1 MSKTN
6 SGSRSTYSYYDYIK
20 QYDSRFL
27 NKYQSHTHWW
37 AGRGSGFM
45 ELLRMKSVRLKS
57 NRNWMWFD
65 IRYGTKF
72 LYIVYFPQLFFLT
85 LSYLIT
91 PIFRRMDERYHLRFA
106 DGEFDDISDNEPF
119 VTYQL
124 RKKPMTRRKYADAV
138 KLVYNGNEEYDYAS
152 EQPHRYR

>member
-1 MSKTN
+1 MNK
-6 SGSRSTYSYYDYIK
+6 STGKSAYSYYDYTK
-20 QYDSRFL
+20 GYDSRFL

-45 ELLRMKSVRLKS
+45 ELLRMKAVRLKS

-72 LYIVYFPQLFFLT
+72 LYIIYFPQLFFIT
-85 LSYLIT
+85 LSYLLS
-91 PIFRRMDERYHLRFA
+91 PVWKRNDERYHIRFA
-106 DGEFDDISDNEPF
+106 DGEFDDISDVEPF

-124 RKKPMTRRKYADAV
+124 RKKPLTRRKYADAI
-138 KLVYNGNEEYDYAS
+138 KIVYEGNEEFDYAP
-152 EQPHRYR
+152 EQPQRYR

>member
-1 MSKTN
+1 MSKN
-6 SGSRSTYSYYDYIK
+6 NAGGKSTYSYYDYVK
-20 QYDSRFL
+20 GYDSRFL

-85 LSYLIT
+85 LSYVLT
-91 PIFRRMDERYHLRFA
+91 PVWRRSDERYHLRFA

-124 RKKPMTRRKYADAV
+124 RKKPMTRRKYADSV
-138 KLVYNGNEEYDYAS
+138 KIVYHGNEEYDYAS
-152 EQPHRYR
+152 EQP